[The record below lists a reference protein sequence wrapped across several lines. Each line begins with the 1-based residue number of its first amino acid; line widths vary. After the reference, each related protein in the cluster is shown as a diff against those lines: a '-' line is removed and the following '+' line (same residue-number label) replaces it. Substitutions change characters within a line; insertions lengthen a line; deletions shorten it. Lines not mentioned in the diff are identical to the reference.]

1 MIESI
6 ANFLRALV
14 RFADAVM
21 TAKSLYD
28 LWQTF
33 LTKVR
38 AFFGIEAAKEIAK
51 EVDDEVDANVVILK
65 FVSA

>member
-1 MIESI
+1 VIESI

-51 EVDDEVDANVVILK
+51 EVDEDDDNVVILK